1 MYELN
6 SGDHHDDRTCVKCN
20 TIREYYDEKRE
31 KIQNRIIESM
41 GAKIVDHDLNI
52 YIECD
57 SCIKDCK

>member
-1 MYELN
+1 M
-6 SGDHHDDRTCVKCN
+6 
-20 TIREYYDEKRE
+20 

-57 SCIKDCK
+57 SCIKDLRTPQKNITPS